1 MAPCGLTAPRL
12 YHPTP
17 LVSITLRLPL
27 ACRRSF
33 WDQET
38 WMYPG
43 VLLLHP
49 DTAASLLEY
58 RVQRLAGGE
67 SGGPPCLYWGS
78 LAA

>member
-1 MAPCGLTAPRL
+1 
-12 YHPTP
+12 
-17 LVSITLRLPL
+17 
-27 ACRRSF
+27 
-33 WDQET
+33 
-38 WMYPG
+38 MYPG